1 MKIMSEF
8 LQEINEVR
16 KKASLLYDETAM
28 ESCYDRLADE
38 ITACLGDSQPILLP
52 IMIGGVYLCGQLMQ
66 RLDFPL
72 EVDYL
77 HATRYRDRLQGNDLH
92 WMVQATEK
100 VKNRTVLV
108 IDDIL
113 DKGITLHGVIENL
126 QQAGANEVQSVVLTE
141 KQCSRIRETD
151 VTYKGVNVADRY
163 VFGCGM
169 DYKGFWRNLPQIYAV
184 AAESDVDNAD

>member
-1 MKIMSEF
+1 MSEF
-8 LQEINEVR
+8 LREITEVR
-16 KKASLLYDETAM
+16 ETASLLYDEAAM
-28 ESCYDRLADE
+28 VECYDRLAEE
-38 ITACLGDSQPILLP
+38 ISECLGDRQPLLLP
-52 IMIGGVYLCGQLMQ
+52 VMIGGIYLCGQLMQ

-77 HATRYRDRLQGNDLH
+77 HATRYRDRLQGDNLH
-92 WMVQATEK
+92 WLVPPTAK

-113 DKGITLHGVIENL
+113 DQGITLHGVIESL
-126 QQAGANEVQSVVLTE
+126 REAGASEVQSVVLTV
-141 KQCSRIRETD
+141 KQCSRIRETE
-151 VTYKGVNVADRY
+151 VTYRGVDVADRY

-184 AAESDVDNAD
+184 ADSDIDTAG